1 MNRHDRINDYINSMA
16 DLSKNILQV
25 VNQIFDDDSSFDA
38 QKLMHLYHLI
48 YKQCT
53 ERNWNAPAQNNGRT
67 LYIFLSDFLK
77 ERLQNIAM
85 EMENRF
91 DDVKPIRL
99 IAKYVEHWVPYQRAC
114 EKLDLACYHF
124 NRNWVKQERFEGDK
138 NTYPIYR
145 LAMMSWKK
153 LVFEPSITILTAIRQ
168 ILSQMTRE
176 DNKSL
181 VYQVLQSI
189 VELYAN
195 DEYQDVSLSS
205 RIDKI
210 FIDKVMDFYK
220 STTLHE
226 FQKILVSNDYSDFKH
241 FLKYACL
248 AMPEI
253 EIGKQFKAI
262 LKRHLAARLQE
273 TIKSLSGKDYI
284 QAILGFRQG
293 PLQQALRDHKRLA
306 DIVDEVCAD
315 EINREG
321 QKIYPTRL
329 LVTYANELMTKRQE
343 SEEAIIDELKQI
355 VMCVEFLSDKDTFI
369 DMYLKALRIRQI
381 NETSTSDGAESTMF
395 SLLNKRFGDLET
407 RCLLVQLRDVEQSR
421 IQKSQFEDHL
431 KSKRIKLGF
440 DFRPKCFTNK
450 GGFENF
456 NLTLPDELQQAWE
469 EFRLFYKNSNK
480 SRIVQLNNELSSGEI
495 TCHLNQSVFLLEVST
510 LQMAVLMLFNRHER
524 FTKQE
529 LVTALGVDLETLQ
542 EALKQIKFLVYSG
555 PFIKVNMDF
564 TSRKRRLILNKRLL
578 TKRRKIEE
586 KCDDLKLRR
595 DKQVDAAI
603 VRIMKGK
610 KELEYSQLISHV
622 YEELKDRVKPQVS
635 SIKERIDD
643 LVKREYLE
651 RCDNNIYRY
660 L

>member
-1 MNRHDRINDYINSMA
+1 MNRNDRMNDYMVSMA
-16 DLSKNILQV
+16 DLSNNILQV
-25 VNQIFDDDSSFDA
+25 VSQIFDDNTSFDG
-38 QKLMHLYHLI
+38 QRIMHLYHLI

-67 LYIFLSDFLK
+67 LYIFLTDFLK
-77 ERLQNIAM
+77 ERLQNLAM
-85 EMENRF
+85 EIENRF
-91 DDVKPIRL
+91 DGVKPIRL
-99 IAKYVEHWVPYQRAC
+99 ISQYVEQWVPYQRSC

-124 NRNWVKQERFEGDK
+124 NRNWVKQERFKGDQE
-138 NTYPIYR
+138 TYPIYR

-168 ILSQMTRE
+168 ILSQMPRE
-176 DNKSL
+176 DSKSL

-226 FQKILVSNDYSDFKH
+226 FQKILVSNDYTDFKH

-253 EIGKQFKAI
+253 ENGKQFKAI
-262 LKRHLAARLQE
+262 LKRHLAARLQQ
-273 TIKSLSGKDYI
+273 TIKSLSGKEYI
-284 QAILGFRQG
+284 KAILGFRQG
-293 PLQQALRDHKRLA
+293 PLQQALREHKRLA
-306 DIVDEVCAD
+306 DIVDE
-315 EINREG
+315 
-321 QKIYPTRL
+321 
-329 LVTYANELMTKRQE
+329 
-343 SEEAIIDELKQI
+343 
-355 VMCVEFLSDKDTFI
+355 
-369 DMYLKALRIRQI
+369 
-381 NETSTSDGAESTMF
+381 
-395 SLLNKRFGDLET
+395 
-407 RCLLVQLRDVEQSR
+407 
-421 IQKSQFEDHL
+421 
-431 KSKRIKLGF
+431 
-440 DFRPKCFTNK
+440 
-450 GGFENF
+450 
-456 NLTLPDELQQAWE
+456 
-469 EFRLFYKNSNK
+469 
-480 SRIVQLNNELSSGEI
+480 
-495 TCHLNQSVFLLEVST
+495 
-510 LQMAVLMLFNRHER
+510 MAVLMLFNRHER
-524 FTKQE
+524 FTEQE

-542 EALKQIKFLVYSG
+542 EALKQIKILVYSG

-564 TSRKRRLILNKRLL
+564 TNRKRRLILNKRLL

-586 KCDDLKLRR
+586 KGDDLKLRR

-622 YEELKDRVKPQVS
+622 YEELKDRIKPQVS
-635 SIKERIDD
+635 SIKERLDD

-651 RCDNNIYRY
+651 RCDNNTYRY